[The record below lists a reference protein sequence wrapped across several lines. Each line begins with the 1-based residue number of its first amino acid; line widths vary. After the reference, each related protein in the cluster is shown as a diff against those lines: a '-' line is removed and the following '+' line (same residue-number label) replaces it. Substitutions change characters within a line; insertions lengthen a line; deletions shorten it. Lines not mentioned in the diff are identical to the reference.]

1 MGRAALCAGALS
13 LVKKYNA
20 YRSLDM
26 LRHFFVYCRHW
37 LHILL
42 LKQNFILPLYT
53 KFKLLLHF
61 VLLRYL
67 KYFFYQII
75 DLQYVLMKNVM
86 FIEIQMYYYCYIQ
99 FDP

>member
-26 LRHFFVYCRHW
+26 LRHFFCIAVTGCSV
-37 LHILL
+37 LL
-42 LKQNFILPLYT
+42 LKQNFLLPLYT

-61 VLLRYL
+61 VLL
-67 KYFFYQII
+67 
-75 DLQYVLMKNVM
+75 
-86 FIEIQMYYYCYIQ
+86 
-99 FDP
+99 

>member
-20 YRSLDM
+20 F
-26 LRHFFVYCRHW
+26 RHVETLFCIAVTGCS
-37 LHILL
+37 ILL
-42 LKQNFILPLYT
+42 LKQNFLLPLYT

-67 KYFFYQII
+67 KYFFLSDNRFTICL
-75 DLQYVLMKNVM
+75 DEKCNVH
-86 FIEIQMYYYCYIQ
+86 
-99 FDP
+99 